1 MEMLYVLC
9 TLLWKW
15 ITSIAGRPPLGSRHR
30 HRASV
35 GVRQLEER
43 IVLNASFAM
52 TGGEVVLN
60 NFDNVGAASTSVTVS
75 EAKYDVDSTTAG
87 NEDVYAFKLNAGTWN
102 GTDVSNVTVANG
114 DTLYI
119 LKSAVNDQLQISDSS
134 NNNLQVALQ
143 SLGVGTS
150 GAVNA
155 DLSVDAKTISLNGNL
170 QTDGKDVILNGAMTL
185 GQNVV
190 ITTVSSNPNQNSGNV
205 TLGGTVA
212 GANTR
217 SLEIDAQSGASI
229 LDPGSSL
236 AGDVTF
242 QGAVGSSTSLLGI
255 TVSGKDVF
263 FADTVSVRTGG
274 VTVTSTGTTTFD
286 GTISTLSAGG
296 LQINSGGD
304 VTLNGNVSTA
314 NGAVQITSQS
324 ALALNANLNSGT
336 QTISLQAAGDITLGM
351 LTSGNN
357 TVNAVLISS
366 SGEILDGNGGALNIV
381 TTGTSAV
388 TTLRAETGI
397 GATDELEVSLSKLDA
412 VNGTS
417 GDIQLVETNAITVLN
432 LQQEA
437 AGNINLVANGI
448 ITINNGLATPA
459 VQNAGPGTIA
469 LTAQGANSDVNLQ
482 SGVTASGGAITLTAD
497 RDVVQSALGSVSSSG
512 GDVTAKAARFFN
524 MANGTMIDA
533 GIGKIDI
540 QSSGNAT
547 LGLLKSQKLNGEA
560 VKVVSLGAGILDA
573 NDTDPN
579 VEANQAGAITT
590 FSAVTGIGA
599 ANRIEVDATIL
610 DVINS
615 ASGNIRIA
623 ESNHVLI
630 DKVIQLAG
638 AGTIELTAL
647 NGSIGAANAG
657 SRIETQTGT
666 VSVTAFGDVT
676 LGQVKTGNTSVNA
689 VSITSQGG
697 AILGMAGTD
706 PNIVTT
712 GTAAVTTLSAATGIG
727 TDMQALRTDIS
738 RLSATNSTSGDI
750 QISEANEIVLVNL
763 KQTGSTAT
771 GKIGLIA
778 GGTIT
783 VFNTNPNAVQAQGSG
798 EVQLKTTGS
807 GTDILVQGKINAENG
822 DIVLDAANNIG
833 LTATGQVST
842 AGNVNFAAGNEI
854 KGTTTGTHVVAND
867 FVATAATGIT
877 LLNTAVDSL
886 SATNSTSGD
895 IQIKEADNVVVTGL
909 IQSTG
914 SGNISLTTVN
924 GAITIDGGTPATTA
938 VQTHGSGTILLD
950 ANHVG
955 GTSWNLNVLSGIA
968 SESGNISLAGDQ
980 DLILGSGASVTSQ
993 TGALSATA
1001 VNGAIDMQGTSA
1013 VNAGSGNV
1021 TLLAKGNVTLGHI
1034 ETSSNTVDAVR
1045 ITSQTGAILDG
1056 GNAAQLNI
1064 LAHAPGA
1071 ITTLNAVTGIG
1082 TGAAPLRVDLDRI
1095 VATNSGVTGD
1105 IRIEESNELTL
1116 QSMRQSSTSSNGSIA
1131 VTALQGPLTIDNGSP
1146 SVIAVQTYGTGS
1158 IRLAATGT
1166 DADLSVR
1173 SKISSAN
1180 GAVDFLGNRNVVF
1193 GDAGDVTSTSGALS
1207 VAATTGEIQMNSG
1220 TQFNAG
1226 SGEISLDAK
1235 GDLTLADLRTT
1246 NDTGNAVSLLSRSGA
1261 ILDGNGATINITA
1274 ANPSGVTTLRAATGM
1289 GSSDALEVDL
1299 GQLDA
1304 ENSTSGD
1311 IHLVESNAITILNL
1325 QQTNPAGDGLID
1337 LATLAGSITI
1347 DSPTDDIAVQT
1358 HGTGAIS
1365 LNAAGTSADMFV
1377 RDAIQADQ
1385 GQIAL
1390 QSTRHMTFDQQ
1401 GNVTTSGDLSLQA
1414 GGTVNST
1421 GSQQITATGLTV
1433 TAGMGIVLN
1442 TSVETLSANNGTS
1455 GDIRILETDEI
1466 TVTALTQAGGS
1477 GQVSLVT
1484 QNGSI
1489 TVDNGQVP
1497 PGNTIAVEAKVNGT
1511 VLLQAGGSGAELI
1524 LNTGIKSVN
1533 GTITLLADG
1542 DVRLGDLGD
1551 VTSTGA
1557 NAHVSIT
1564 STTGEIAMASG
1575 TEIRAGGAIDLNADQ
1590 GDITLGLVRSTF
1602 TNGNAVTI
1610 TSGGAI
1616 LDGNGTDLNI
1626 DANGL
1631 NALTTL
1637 NAVSGIG
1644 AATPAN
1650 PLDSV
1655 LEVNLTR
1662 LSATNGASG
1671 DLRFAEND
1679 GLSVVNL
1686 TQTTSTGNIELT
1698 ANGSVTIENTTPG
1711 TAVVQANGP
1720 GNVTLKSLGTT
1731 SDLNVQG
1738 GISSG
1743 GGNVTL
1749 EAGRNATFGTDG
1761 DIVSQGGDVAVTSR
1775 LGALQMGNGTAF
1787 NSGSGAIDLQ
1797 AQGTITLGV
1806 LTSAQSSTLAPVT
1819 VVSVTSKTGAIL
1831 DGNGAALNIDANAQN
1846 AKTFLRAA
1854 TGIGGV
1860 AGDPLETQ
1868 TTILD
1873 AINSTSGSIQI
1884 QETDDIVVENLR
1896 QNAGSGSVT
1905 LNTINGGIT
1914 VSDTNPV
1921 AVQAFSVGTIT
1932 LNAQGTDP
1940 DSNLTIRSQ
1949 IQSAGGAITL
1959 QSRNNVILDGTADVL
1974 SNTGSIGI
1982 TAETGT
1988 VQILNAVTVTTAN
2001 NITLQADTGITLNGL
2016 LETTGNGSV
2025 QVTTS
2030 TGDIIVDNGVN
2041 PAIKTSGVGTL
2052 TLDAQG
2058 ADSDIA
2064 VQSQIQSAGGAI
2076 SLHAYENV
2084 ALSGNAN
2091 VISTSGNIGVNA
2103 DKGMV
2108 NVLDGL
2114 EVTTANNITLQAD
2127 TGITLNGLLETTG
2140 NGSVQVTTSTGDIIV
2155 DNGVNPAIKTSG
2167 VGTLTLDAQ
2176 GADSDIAVRSQIQS
2190 ELRQITLSAMENV
2203 VLSGSGD
2210 VSSTSGNIVIS
2221 AQKGTIQVLDVVTV
2235 TTANNITLQADTG
2248 ITLNGLLET
2257 TGNGNIQATTSTGD
2271 FVVNN
2276 GSGLAVK
2283 TSGIGTILLD
2293 AHGDTS
2299 NLSIQSGIQSSLRDI
2314 TLHAGNNVD
2323 FGDDG
2328 DVTTSSGSVFV
2339 TADHGFL
2346 FMADG
2351 SKIETGSGRIHLD
2364 AQQEITLGELK
2375 TNGANNALADA
2386 AVMVTS
2392 RGGAIQDGNGA
2403 GMNITANNVN
2413 SRTVLSAASGI
2424 GGTDPLEVNLR
2435 RLNADVTGTGGIQIN
2450 EADNIILSN
2459 VQTANGAI
2467 AITAGGA
2474 LFANSVVSETDAEAN
2489 DITLISSGGGMIVE
2503 TVNAGP
2509 SHGDVTLQSAG
2520 AISPFGTGPHVTAD
2534 ALTAT
2539 AVTGINLQTAVNSLT
2554 AHVTSPGAIQI
2565 TETDAIHLV
2574 DVQTRNGPI
2583 TVTAAGS
2590 ITATNVISQTD
2601 ADTNEIALTSTGGG
2615 INVQNINAG
2624 TGSGDVVLNAQGG
2637 SIQRVGPSTQVN
2649 VTADDLNATS
2659 VSGIDLYT
2667 NINDLVAFVSGTGDI
2682 LIEESNDIRLASSDA
2697 GTDDGRIETTNGRIQ
2712 VRAAGSITIVDTD
2725 NSNDGPDR
2733 RGDEEIIAGGVSS
2746 GDPAT
2751 SAGRI
2756 LLQAGNVD
2764 GSTVGDLIFQ
2774 PNAQISAVGAAG
2786 DRGAI
2791 TLVTSGN
2798 FEFDPNSSQITT
2810 YNGTEGGILRNPV
2823 PTIDNLTGGN
2833 PDLVASGNNY
2843 RGTFQ
2848 VQLGAG
2854 TAGEKGLEI
2863 HIDWGDTGD
2872 DRYEGPDYGS
2882 PTALNGSL
2890 GGLDGQQQ
2898 LTLAHDYT
2906 IEDVQSSTGNG
2917 RSNLTDPL
2925 QVRFSVLHDPSI
2937 VIVAK
2942 TLSTPSTAPA
2952 PSGKVDGDLSL
2963 LTTSNNLQG
2972 SNDRSPLDPVALL
2985 GHSLPHIQSGN
2996 DVSPARL
3003 TTDVNTMITFQQNEM
3018 LENGVQTFRV
3028 PPIILPRD
3036 LLMVRDPG
3044 YPVAAPPVPAVLP
3057 SSIVTPAL
3065 QVVPAIPVA
3074 SSTTFFRDE
3083 YFQIKVLSPD
3093 PDAVLPLAPPERL
3106 PDDILSGDRLNQL
3119 FQQLPDG
3126 QYQIDYVLGE
3136 GNERSILKFDIRMGQ
3151 PVVPGGEALDGGQLK
3166 LEDVTEQ
3173 LRRVL
3178 ESASKESPENGPAQ
3192 PLVPESRTV
3201 SDVEKPGD
3209 ASTVFTPLP
3218 VDAAGKL
3225 RVDNNIFVENAA
3237 SRGEISRESE
3247 KTMGNNGPHP
3257 SDSHGETKE
3266 IEPEWKTL
3274 DKTGSGETSSTQPKL
3289 GLAGPALTGATALLR
3304 KVRRRRLEPAR
3315 FSVTGKFIQ
3324 RLKNTVDM

>member
-2064 VQSQIQSAGGAI
+2064 V
-2076 SLHAYENV
+2076 
-2084 ALSGNAN
+2084 
-2091 VISTSGNIGVNA
+2091 
-2103 DKGMV
+2103 
-2108 NVLDGL
+2108 
-2114 EVTTANNITLQAD
+2114 
-2127 TGITLNGLLETTG
+2127 
-2140 NGSVQVTTSTGDIIV
+2140 
-2155 DNGVNPAIKTSG
+2155 
-2167 VGTLTLDAQ
+2167 
-2176 GADSDIAVRSQIQS
+2176 RSQIQS